1 MVEGAMR
8 HGTDMTIESNYVD
21 SHGTLGPLG
30 EKSDSKDMSAAW
42 RWLGDEAEI
51 SACERR

>member
-21 SHGTLGPLG
+21 SHGNLGPLRG
-30 EKSDSKDMSAAW
+30 EV
-42 RWLGDEAEI
+42 RL
-51 SACERR
+51 